1 MITQCP
7 HCQENLNLSVIQ
19 KAKVQ
24 EALDRLAEGQILKIN
39 CPRCKK
45 PMELAANGE
54 LALANRSVQKIPAP
68 KQHKL
73 TLKPP
78 APPSLD
84 WLASGKAEQE
94 EEIKN
99 VREVL
104 ILMADSQERS
114 SVVEAF
120 KEIDYKPILPE
131 SFNDGIE
138 RMQFTNYAAVVL
150 HSRFDGNSL
159 AESSFHDHMRK
170 LAMTRRRSIFYTLIG
185 PEFQTLYNLEALV
198 NSANLV
204 VNDKEVN
211 KIGFILKKAIPEY
224 EEFFGQYVDTLI
236 EHGQTGGL
244 IWLDVRRKSRSSRVT
259 VKSDVLK
266 DLLFDK

>member
-1 MITQCP
+1 MIKNCP

-19 KAKVQ
+19 AAKVQ
-24 EALDRLAEGQILKIN
+24 EALAKLPEGKFLKIN
-39 CPRCKK
+39 CPHCKK

-54 LALANRSVQKIPAP
+54 LAVTGRSAQNHPAL
-68 KQHKL
+68 QQSKL
-73 TLKPP
+73 NLKPP
-78 APPSLD
+78 APPPLD
-84 WLASGKAEQE
+84 WLASGKFEDE
-94 EEIKN
+94 EAVTN
-99 VREVL
+99 DREVL
-104 ILMADSQERS
+104 ILMKDGPART
-114 SVVEAF
+114 SVDDAF
-120 KEIDYKPILPE
+120 REIDYTPVFPE
-131 SFNDGIE
+131 SPQDGIE
-138 RMQFTNYAAVVL
+138 RLRFTNYAAVVL

-159 AESSFHDHMRK
+159 AESSFHNHMRK

-204 VNDKEVN
+204 INDKEVN
-211 KIGFILKKAIPEY
+211 KIRFILKKAIPEY
-224 EEFFGQYVDTLI
+224 EELFGSYVDTLI

-244 IWLDVRRKSRSSRVT
+244 IWLDVRRKSPASIK